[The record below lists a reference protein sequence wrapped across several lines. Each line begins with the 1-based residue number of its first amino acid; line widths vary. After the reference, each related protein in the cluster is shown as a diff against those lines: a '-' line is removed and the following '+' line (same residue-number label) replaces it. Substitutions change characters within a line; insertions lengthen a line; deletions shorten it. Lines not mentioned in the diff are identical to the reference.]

1 MARDCAGIYPQGEG
15 SSWMNHKD
23 IKTALRTRLAAIQSA
38 PPIVWGEN
46 APGVWDA
53 TSLQYVTPDPPY
65 WLAYFTTTPPER
77 FGLSK
82 SSLMTIRL
90 FVAVFVREGTFED
103 EADDQAQ
110 RIIDQFPIDLIL
122 SAGDGQIQVT
132 DMGDPQPGAIDGAYF
147 RKNVSV
153 RCRAIFQRTP

>member
-1 MARDCAGIYPQGEG
+1 MDRYRSGVHGESKGAGQ
-15 SSWMNHKD
+15 MNHKD
-23 IKTALRTRLAAIQSA
+23 IKTALRTRLAATPSA

-46 APGVWDA
+46 APGVYD
-53 TSLQYVTPDPPY
+53 TPSLQYVTPDPPY
-65 WLAYFTTTPPER
+65 WLVYFTTTPPER

-90 FVAVFVREGTFED
+90 FVAVFVQEGTFED

-122 SAGDGQIQVT
+122 SARDGQIQVT
-132 DMGDPQPGAIDGAYF
+132 DMGDPQPGAIDG
-147 RKNVSV
+147 RKNVSI

>member
-1 MARDCAGIYPQGEG
+1 
-15 SSWMNHKD
+15 MNHKE
-23 IKTALRTRLAAIQSA
+23 IKTALRTRLAATPSA

-46 APGVWDA
+46 APGVYD
-53 TSLQYVTPDPPY
+53 TPSLQYITPDPPY

-82 SSLMTIRL
+82 SSLMTVRL
-90 FVAVFVREGTFED
+90 FVAVFVQEGTFKT
-103 EADDQAQ
+103 EANAQAQ

-132 DMGDPQPGAIDGAYF
+132 DMGDPQPGGMDGAYF
-147 RKNVSV
+147 RKNVSI
-153 RCRAIFQRTP
+153 RCSVIFQRSV

>member
-1 MARDCAGIYPQGEG
+1 MTHDEIE
-15 SSWMNHKD
+15 N
-23 IKTALRTRLAAIQSA
+23 ALNARLAATPSA

-46 APGVWDA
+46 APGVYNTPA
-53 TSLQYVTPDPPY
+53 LQYVTPDPPY

-90 FVAVFVREGTFED
+90 FVAVFVQEGTFKT
-103 EADDQAQ
+103 EANTQAQ

>member
-1 MARDCAGIYPQGEG
+1 MDRYRAGVHGESKG
-15 SSWMNHKD
+15 AGQMNHKD
-23 IKTALRTRLAAIQSA
+23 IKTALRTRLAATPSA

-46 APGVWDA
+46 APGVYD
-53 TSLQYVTPDPPY
+53 TPSLQYVTPDPPY

-82 SSLMTIRL
+82 SSTMVVRL
-90 FVAVFVREGTFED
+90 FVAVFVQEGTFED

-147 RKNVSV
+147 RKNVSI

>member
-1 MARDCAGIYPQGEG
+1 
-15 SSWMNHKD
+15 MNHKD
-23 IKTALRTRLAAIQSA
+23 IKTALRTRLTAIPSA

-46 APGVWDA
+46 APGVYE
-53 TSLQYVTPDPPY
+53 TPSLQYVTPDPPY

-77 FGLSK
+77 LGLSK
-82 SSLMTIRL
+82 SSRMVVRL
-90 FVAVFVREGTFED
+90 FVAVFVQEGTFED

-147 RKNVSV
+147 RKNVSI
-153 RCRAIFQRTP
+153 RCSTIFQRSP

>member
-1 MARDCAGIYPQGEG
+1 MARDCAGVHGKSKGAGRMTHDEIE
-15 SSWMNHKD
+15 N
-23 IKTALRTRLAAIQSA
+23 ALNARLAATPSA

-46 APGVWDA
+46 APGVYNTPA
-53 TSLQYVTPDPPY
+53 LQYVTPEPPY
-65 WLAYFTTTPPER
+65 WLAYFTHTPPER

-82 SSLMTIRL
+82 SSRMTIRL
-90 FVAVFVREGTFED
+90 FVAVFVQEGTFKT
-103 EADDQAQ
+103 EANTQAQ

-147 RKNVSV
+147 RKNVSI